1 MEPIIEITIKGE
13 VGAGKSTICEC
24 IKRALKVEGFHNW
37 TSSGE
42 EEESLVFEAT
52 YRDRIKALSHRN
64 LEIRIKQMQASRS
77 ELKKL
82 ETAEN
87 SQ

>member
-24 IKRALKVEGFHNW
+24 IKRALKKEGFYNW

-42 EEESLVFEAT
+42 EDSNPIFDAT
-52 YRDRIKALSHRN
+52 YRERIESLSHRN
-64 LEIRIKQMQASRS
+64 LEIRIKQEQVSRN
-77 ELKKL
+77 EFKKL
-82 ETAEN
+82 EKVEN